1 MNAADV
7 ARYLREHPDF
17 LNDHHE
23 LFTELTVPH
32 PQHGGQAI
40 SLAERQLHALRDKIR
55 LLEVKLSELIRFGEE
70 NDDISTK
77 VHRLSVA
84 LLQAGSVDAVRQ
96 ALLDSLREDF
106 SVPYV
111 SLKLW
116 GTTAAADAGGVAY
129 PDAFGV
135 SEAAR
140 RHIENLRHP
149 YCGAPESIEVAGW
162 FGEAA
167 PHIRSLALMPLREQ
181 GLCFGLLAL
190 GSAEAER
197 FYPEMGTL
205 YLGRIA
211 ELAAAA
217 LSARAR

>member
-1 MNAADV
+1 MNAEDV
-7 ARYLREHPDF
+7 ARYLRDHPDF
-17 LNDHHE
+17 LNEHHE
-23 LFTELTVPH
+23 LFSRLTVPH

-55 LLEVKLSELIRFGEE
+55 QLEVKLAELIRFGEE

-84 LLQAGSVDAVRQ
+84 LLQAGSVESVRQ
-96 ALLDSLREDF
+96 ALIDSLRDDF
-106 SVPYV
+106 AVPHV

-116 GTTAAADAGGVAY
+116 GGAATDDVHGVAY

-140 RHIENLRHP
+140 RHIEGLRHP
-149 YCGAPESIEVAGW
+149 YCGAPESIEVASW

-167 PHIRSLALMPLREQ
+167 PHIRSLALMPLRDQ
-181 GLCFGLLAL
+181 GACIGLLAL

-211 ELAAAA
+211 DLAAAA
-217 LSARAR
+217 LAARAR